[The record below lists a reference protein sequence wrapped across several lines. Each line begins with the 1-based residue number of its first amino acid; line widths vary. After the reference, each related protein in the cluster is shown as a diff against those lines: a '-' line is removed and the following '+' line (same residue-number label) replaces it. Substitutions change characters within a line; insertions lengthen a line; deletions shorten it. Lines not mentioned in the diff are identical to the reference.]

1 MLEAYSVEQVRRAE
15 AALMAELPEGGLM
28 QRAVAGL
35 AAECVRVLRGRRTG
49 VYGARVVVV
58 AGSGDNGGD
67 ALFAAAAL
75 ARRGAAVTAVVLDE
89 ARVHG
94 PALAALRAA
103 GGRVVTADRWPGRLP
118 GEEPDLVLDGVVG
131 IGGRGA
137 LRPAAER
144 VFELV
149 EDCDPRPVV
158 LAVDVPS
165 GVDSDTG
172 EVAGAAVRA
181 DVTVT
186 FGVCKPGLFVSPGAG
201 RVGECRFVDIGLES
215 YVRGAPVLEALE
227 AADVA
232 ELQPRPARESNKYRR
247 GVVGV
252 VAGSTR
258 YPGAAVLS
266 VGAALRSGVGAVR
279 YLGPEDVA
287 ARVLDHYPEVLVSTG
302 APQDA
307 GRVQAWVVGPG
318 LGTDA
323 EAVGQVE
330 AVLAEDVPVLVDAD
344 ALSALAQLSA
354 DRLARRTAATVLTPH
369 AGEASRLLGGEWTA
383 EAIESRR
390 LAAVRVL
397 AEKYGCTVLLKGS
410 TTLVAEAG
418 RAAVRVN
425 LTGTPALA
433 TAGSGDVL
441 SGLVGGLLAAGLN
454 AFDAASAGAWRH
466 GTAGVVAAGRTPDAV
481 TAMDVLAALGRG

>member
-15 AALMAELPEGGLM
+15 AALIAELPAGGLM

-35 AAECVRVLRGRRTG
+35 ASECVRVLRQRRAR

-89 ARVHG
+89 ARVHR
-94 PALAALRAA
+94 PALAALLAA
-103 GGRVVTADRWPGRLP
+103 GGRMMGAGEWAAPVP

-144 VFELV
+144 VFDLV
-149 EDCDPRPVV
+149 EACDPRPVV

-186 FGVCKPGLFVSPGAG
+186 FGACKPGLFVSPGAG
-201 RVGECRFVDIGLES
+201 RVGECRFVDIGLAPYLGGS
-215 YVRGAPVLEALE
+215 PVLEALE
-227 AADVA
+227 AADVTD
-232 ELQPRPARESNKYRR
+232 LRPRPARETNKYRR
-247 GVVGV
+247 GVIGV
-252 VAGSTR
+252 VAGSAR

-266 VGAALRSGVGAVR
+266 IGAALRSGVGAVR
-279 YLGPEDVA
+279 YLGPPEVA
-287 ARVLDHYPEVLVSTG
+287 ARVLDRYPEVLVSSG
-302 APQDA
+302 APKDA
-307 GRVQAWVVGPG
+307 GRVQAWVLGPG

-323 EAVGQVE
+323 EAARQVD
-330 AVLAEDVPVLVDAD
+330 AVLAEEVPVLMDAD
-344 ALSALAQLSA
+344 ALSALARLPA
-354 DRLARRTAATVLTPH
+354 DRLGKRGAPTILTPH
-369 AGEASRLLGGEWTA
+369 AGEASRLLGGDWTA
-383 EAIESRR
+383 DVIESRR
-390 LAAVRVL
+390 LAAARAL
-397 AEKYGCTVLLKGS
+397 AGKYGCTALLKGS
-410 TTLVAEAG
+410 TTLIAERG

-425 LTGTPALA
+425 VTGTPALA

-441 SGLVGGLLAAGLN
+441 SGLVGGLLAVGLS
-454 AFDAASAGAWRH
+454 AFDAASAGAWQH
-466 GTAGVVAAGRTPDAV
+466 GMAGIVAAERTPDAV
-481 TAMDVLAALGRG
+481 TAMDLVAALGRD